1 MSIFFNYEFQ
11 NLFNS
16 CFSPQAEILI
26 PSPIHIN
33 LYYLH
38 YFFLINKKILLKVKT
53 HYTTLLRGRQN
64 RTKRTEKSNIRH
76 GKRLYAEGGKRPYIE
91 DGKIEQ
97 EKKKANNIIYN
108 RNIPTT
114 TKTTT
119 NNPKYIISNSTK
131 LDPNPI
137 DFKNN
142 HRNQCLETLDPC
154 IICIIVNVK
163 STSN

>member
-1 MSIFFNYEFQ
+1 M
-11 NLFNS
+11 
-16 CFSPQAEILI
+16 
-26 PSPIHIN
+26 
-33 LYYLH
+33 
-38 YFFLINKKILLKVKT
+38 INKKILLKVKT

-91 DGKIEQ
+91 GGKIEQ

-142 HRNQCLETLDPC
+142 HRNWKHWILVL
-154 IICIIVNVK
+154 
-163 STSN
+163 SALL